1 MDEDDQQR
9 PNVNNLLH
17 RWRDVPSSVVR
28 TFRIDRSQNNVAPPV
43 ADPTDCLN
51 RVAAAEAAV
60 QQAAAA
66 MPLAV
71 KRDQLILVVPLAQA
85 NPPASAIERQ
95 AVAQPAVAQPAD
107 AQPADAQPADAQP
120 ADAQLADAQPANQA
134 VRAHAS
140 QALEENVVVSHQ
152 VHRKANV
159 AAKDDG
165 RNPRQLDRKANRE
178 LMISKCSAKIINA

>member
-17 RWRDVPSSVVR
+17 RWRDILSSVVQ

-60 QQAAAA
+60 QQAAEA

-71 KRDQLILVVPLAQA
+71 KRGQLILVVLLAQA

-95 AVAQPAVAQPAD
+95 AVAQPADAQLADAQLAD

-120 ADAQLADAQPANQA
+120 ANQA
-134 VRAHAS
+134 VRAHAP